1 MRIVLAPMEGVV
13 DHLMRA
19 LLTEIGGIDQCVTE
33 FVRVSDLLLPPRVF
47 YRLCPELLNQGKT
60 PNGVPVVV
68 QLLGGNASALA
79 ENAARAAEL
88 GAPGIDINFG
98 CPAKTVNRHDGGAS
112 LLRSP
117 DRIFRIIDAV
127 RRAVPVETPVTAKI
141 RLGFSDTNL
150 LIDNALAIEAG
161 GASEITIHGRTKTDG
176 YKPPAYWDLIG
187 EAKQHLSINVIANG
201 EIWTIEDYRKCRQQ
215 SDCEDVMIGRGL
227 IRYPDLAQRIKLYLK
242 GELAMN
248 TPSKINVFETLVRYY
263 QAARL
268 ENKSHRYL
276 CDRTK
281 QWTSLL
287 GLGNPDA
294 LALFHQIK
302 RETDAETIYQALLS
316 A

>member
-19 LLTEIGGIDQCVTE
+19 LLTEIGGINQCVTE

-47 YRLCPELLNQGKT
+47 YRLCPELLNQGVT
-60 PNGVPVVV
+60 PSGVPVVV
-68 QLLGGNASALA
+68 QLLGGNPTALA

-112 LLRSP
+112 LLKSP
-117 DRIFRIIDAV
+117 ERIFKIVTAV
-127 RRAVPVETPVTAKI
+127 RKAVPKEIPVSAKI
-141 RLGFSDTNL
+141 RLGFSDTQL
-150 LIDNALAIEAG
+150 LIDNALAIETG

-187 EAKQHLSINVIANG
+187 NAKQHLRINVIANG
-201 EIWTIEDYRKCRQQ
+201 EVWSIEDYSRCRTE
-215 SDCEDVMIGRGL
+215 SDCEDVMIGRGM
-227 IRYPDLAQRIKLYLK
+227 IRYPDLAKRIKLYLK
-242 GELAMN
+242 GELPQDA
-248 TPSKINVFETLVRYY
+248 PSQINVFETLLRYY
-263 QAARL
+263 QAAKL

-294 LALFHQIK
+294 LALFHRIK
-302 RETDAETIYQALLS
+302 RETDADTIFQALKS